1 MESIYEKSEEEEVI
15 EKESILPPN
24 EQKQL
29 RERDQQK
36 EVTKDAIEVNE
47 VKAEVCESFVNDQAD
62 LPESDTISELNQSR
76 EKELCD
82 RQIIIHDVPMKS
94 SRKLEMK
101 AVIKRLEN
109 LIAITKED
117 ISRLNR
123 LPSGEIRLTFKDK
136 QIVDDIIKKN
146 YQKNVLND
154 GPYNYFLID
163 KNIKPCLTK
172 SALHELKKAQQEV
185 NKKNA
190 FLKEEGDHFYV
201 LDGDPGFRNGACV
214 RLVKSE
220 SKERRDR
227 QIIIYDL
234 NLMESQKESNLESNE
249 ESNQKSNRELK
260 AVIKKLEDLVTITE
274 EDISDLHQM
283 APGTIH
289 VTFKDKQIVDD
300 IMMKNCQK
308 NVLPDGTFYYT
319 LIDKSIK
326 ACLTKKALHNV
337 QKANQERDKKNA
349 LLKDDH
355 FYVLDGDPGFRNG
368 VSVRLVKKDAIGVN
382 EVKAEVCVDT
392 LSDKTA

>member
-1 MESIYEKSEEEEVI
+1 MESIYEKSEEEVK

-36 EVTKDAIEVNE
+36 GVTKDAIEVNE

-109 LIAITKED
+109 LITITKED
-117 ISRLNR
+117 ISRLKR

-136 QIVDDIIKKN
+136 QIVDDIIRKN

-154 GPYNYFLID
+154 GPYNFFLID

-172 SALHELKKAQQEV
+172 NALHELKKAQQEV

-201 LDGDPGFRNGACV
+201 LDGDPGFRNGAGV

-234 NLMESQKESNLESNE
+234 NLMENQKESNPE
-249 ESNQKSNRELK
+249 SNRELK

-349 LLKDDH
+349 LLKEEDDH

-368 VSVRLVKKDAIGVN
+368 VSVRLVKKDVSSV
-382 EVKAEVCVDT
+382 ET

>member
-1 MESIYEKSEEEEVI
+1 MESIYEKSEEEEV
-15 EKESILPPN
+15 KESILPPN

-29 RERDQQK
+29 RERDQLK

-101 AVIKRLEN
+101 AVIKKLEN
-109 LIAITKED
+109 LITITKED

-136 QIVDDIIKKN
+136 QIVDDIIRKN

-154 GPYNYFLID
+154 GPYNFFLID

-172 SALHELKKAQQEV
+172 NALHELKKAQQEV

-201 LDGDPGFRNGACV
+201 LDGDPGFRNGAGV

-234 NLMESQKESNLESNE
+234 NLMENQKESNPE
-249 ESNQKSNRELK
+249 SNRELK

-349 LLKDDH
+349 LLKEEDDH

-368 VSVRLVKKDAIGVN
+368 VSVRLVKKDVSSV
-382 EVKAEVCVDT
+382 ET

>member
-1 MESIYEKSEEEEVI
+1 MESIYEKSEEEVK

-82 RQIIIHDVPMKS
+82 RQIIIHDLPMKS

-109 LIAITKED
+109 LITITKED
-117 ISRLNR
+117 ISRLKR

-136 QIVDDIIKKN
+136 QIVDDIIRKN

-154 GPYNYFLID
+154 GPYNFFLID

-172 SALHELKKAQQEV
+172 NALHELKKAQQEV

-201 LDGDPGFRNGACV
+201 LDGDPGFRNGAGV

-234 NLMESQKESNLESNE
+234 NLMENQKESNPE
-249 ESNQKSNRELK
+249 SNRELK

-349 LLKDDH
+349 LLKEEDDH

-368 VSVRLVKKDAIGVN
+368 VSVRLVKKDVSSV
-382 EVKAEVCVDT
+382 ET

>member
-1 MESIYEKSEEEEVI
+1 MESIYEKSEEEVK

-36 EVTKDAIEVNE
+36 GVTKDAIEVNE

-82 RQIIIHDVPMKS
+82 RQIILHDLPMKS

-101 AVIKRLEN
+101 AVIKKLEN
-109 LIAITKED
+109 LITITKED

-154 GPYNYFLID
+154 GPYNFFLID

-172 SALHELKKAQQEV
+172 NALHELKKAQQEV

-190 FLKEEGDHFYV
+190 LVKEESDHFYV
-201 LDGDPGFRNGACV
+201 LDGDPGFRNGAGV

-234 NLMESQKESNLESNE
+234 NLMENQKESNPE
-249 ESNQKSNRELK
+249 SNRELK

-349 LLKDDH
+349 LLKEEDDH

-368 VSVRLVKKDAIGVN
+368 VSVRLVKKDVSSV
-382 EVKAEVCVDT
+382 ET